1 MGDITQQQDPGGWR
15 KSSYSAYN
23 GSCVEFK
30 VEWQKS
36 SHSTANGHCVEMA
49 WGKSSHCNGGS
60 CVEVAVP
67 GEVLVRDSKNPDAG
81 HLSFTPADW
90 AVFLGQVRAGI

>member
-15 KSSYSAYN
+15 KSSYSSAYN
-23 GSCVEFK
+23 GCVEFK

-36 SHSTANGHCVEMA
+36 SHSMANGDCVEF
-49 WGKSSHCNGGS
+49 KVSSHCDGGA

-67 GEVLVRDSKNPDAG
+67 GEVLVRDSKLGAASPI
-81 HLSFTPADW
+81 LSFTPAAW
-90 AVFLGQVRAGI
+90 AMFLGQVRAGI